1 MVTQFSRG
9 QKSQLSAITAGTD
22 LYIGIQIN
30 APGEWDVSCFGLDG
44 ADRLSDDRYFIF
56 FNQPKSPESSI
67 QLLGAQSGDTQSFRI
82 TLEQVP
88 AAVHKLAFCA
98 ALDGAGSA
106 AQITSGYLRIVA
118 GGTEVLR
125 YSFTGADFS
134 DERAIMIGDVYRKGV
149 WRVAAVG
156 QGFRGGLAELIRSYG
171 GEVEDEPAA
180 PPAGAPSFAPPP
192 GAAPGG
198 APGFGAPP
206 APVSQTKPAPA
217 PAYNAPPPSAPVPG
231 PGQPQPA
238 YNQGYGQSQPQPQP
252 AYGQAGGAHQGYAQP
267 PAAPPAPPG
276 MPGGPGHGHGAPGPG
291 MPGQQMPGQQ
301 MPGQQMPG
309 GPGGPGGFGGPVPGG
324 YGAGP
329 GGQPHSPAG
338 FPGPVPY
345 LPSQAQPIQPGAMN
359 SLNPYREV
367 PTAGRWTQQN
377 GKLVKVT
384 LGPDALALRGS
395 MVAYQGNVEFDYKS
409 GGLRGLIE
417 EKLTGQGLKLMTC
430 RGNGEVFL
438 ARDAADLH
446 IVDLGNSSL
455 CINSKNLL
463 AMDATVR
470 SEVRRIESPG
480 IPGGGFFHFEV
491 SGPGSVVVMTKGT
504 PMTLNVAGP
513 TFADMNALVAWT
525 SGMRVS
531 VSTQVRVSRTIYAGA
546 SGESFALQFMGFA
559 GHFVVVQPYEV

>member
-1 MVTQFSRG
+1 MATQFSRG

-44 ADRLSDDRYFIF
+44 AGRLSDDRYFVF
-56 FNQPKSPESSI
+56 FNQPNSPESSI
-67 QLLGAQSGDTQSFRI
+67 QLLGAQSGDSQSFRV
-82 TLEQVP
+82 TLDKVP
-88 AAVHKLAFCA
+88 DAIQKLSFCA
-98 ALDGAGSA
+98 ALDGPGSA

-125 YSFTGADFS
+125 YAFTGADFS
-134 DERAIMIGDVYRKGV
+134 DERAVMIGDVYRKGV

-156 QGFRGGLAELIRSYG
+156 QGFRGGLAELIRSFG
-171 GEVEDEPAA
+171 GEVADEPEPTPA
-180 PPAGAPSFAPPP
+180 PAGPPP
-192 GAAPGG
+192 GGV
-198 APGFGAPP
+198 PGFGAPP
-206 APVSQTKPAPA
+206 APAFDQQKPPAAPGFGAPPGGPPPPAPA
-217 PAYNAPPPSAPVPG
+217 HPG
-231 PGQPQPA
+231 QGYGQPQPA
-238 YNQGYGQSQPQPQP
+238 YGQPQPAYGQPQP
-252 AYGQAGGAHQGYAQP
+252 AYGQAGGVQQGYGQP
-267 PAAPPAPPG
+267 PPPPA
-276 MPGGPGHGHGAPGPG
+276 MPGAQGFGAPGQPAPG
-291 MPGQQMPGQQ
+291 HPMPGQQPPGQP
-301 MPGQQMPG
+301 M
-309 GPGGPGGFGGPVPGG
+309 PGGFGPTEV
-324 YGAGP
+324 
-329 GGQPHSPAG
+329 
-338 FPGPVPY
+338 
-345 LPSQAQPIQPGAMN
+345 LPSQARPVQPGAMN

-377 GKLVKVT
+377 SKLVKVT
-384 LGPDALALRGS
+384 LGPEALALRGS
-395 MVAYQGNVEFDYKS
+395 MVAYQGNIEFDYKS
-409 GGLRGLIE
+409 GGIRGLIE

-430 RGNGEVFL
+430 KGDGEVFL
-438 ARDAADLH
+438 AQDAADLH
-446 IVDLGNSSL
+446 IVELGNQSL

-531 VSTQVRVSRTIYAGA
+531 VSTQVRISRQIYAGA

>member
-1 MVTQFSRG
+1 MATQFGRG

-44 ADRLSDDRYFIF
+44 TDRLSDDRYFVF
-56 FNQPKSPESSI
+56 FNQPNSPESSI
-67 QLLGAQSGDTQSFRI
+67 QLLGAQSGDTQSFRV
-82 TLEQVP
+82 TLDKVP
-88 AAVHKLAFCA
+88 DAIQKLSFCA
-98 ALDGAGSA
+98 ALDGPGSA

-125 YSFTGADFS
+125 YAFTGADFS
-134 DERAIMIGDVYRKGV
+134 DERAVMIGDVYRKGV

-171 GEVEDEPAA
+171 GEVADEPEPTPA
-180 PPAGAPSFAPPP
+180 PAPGAP
-192 GAAPGG
+192 G

-206 APVSQTKPAPA
+206 APAFSQQKPPAAPGFGAPPGGPLPPPPPPAPA
-217 PAYNAPPPSAPVPG
+217 PPG
-231 PGQPQPA
+231 
-238 YNQGYGQSQPQPQP
+238 QGYGQPQP
-252 AYGQAGGAHQGYAQP
+252 AYGQVGSAQQGYGQP
-267 PAAPPAPPG
+267 PGAQQGYGQPPPAMPAAQGYDAQGYGPPG
-276 MPGGPGHGHGAPGPG
+276 QQQPGQP
-291 MPGQQMPGQQ
+291 MPGQHPPGR
-301 MPGQQMPG
+301 PT
-309 GPGGPGGFGGPVPGG
+309 PGGFGPTEV
-324 YGAGP
+324 
-329 GGQPHSPAG
+329 
-338 FPGPVPY
+338 
-345 LPSQAQPIQPGAMN
+345 LPSQAQPVQPGAMN

-384 LGPDALALRGS
+384 LGPEALALRGS

-409 GGLRGLIE
+409 GGIRGLIE

-430 RGNGEVFL
+430 KGNGEVFL
-438 ARDAADLH
+438 AQDAADLH
-446 IVDLGNSSL
+446 IVELGNQSL

-470 SEVRRIESPG
+470 SEIRRIESPG

-531 VSTQVRVSRTIYAGA
+531 VSTQVRISRQIYAGA

>member
-1 MVTQFSRG
+1 MATQFSRG
-9 QKSQLSAITAGTD
+9 QKSPLSAVTAGTD
-22 LYIGIQIN
+22 LYIGVQIN

-56 FNQPKSPESSI
+56 FNQPRSPESSI
-67 QLLGAQSGDTQSFRI
+67 QLLGTQAGDTQSFRV
-82 TLEQVP
+82 TLDQVP
-88 AAVHKLAFCA
+88 DSVQKLSFCA
-98 ALDGAGSA
+98 ALDGPGSA
-106 AQITSGYLRIVA
+106 AQIVSGYFRIVA
-118 GGTEVLR
+118 GGTEVAR
-125 YSFTGADFS
+125 YSFSGADFS
-134 DERAIMIGDVYRKGV
+134 DERAVMIGDVYRKGV

-171 GEVEDEPAA
+171 GEVADEPAPA
-180 PPAGAPSFAPPP
+180 PAAPSFGPPP
-192 GAAPGG
+192 GAAPAGV
-198 APGFGAPP
+198 PGFGAPP
-206 APVSQTKPAPA
+206 APAPA
-217 PAYNAPPPSAPVPG
+217 FNAPPPAP
-231 PGQPQPA
+231 PQPA
-238 YNQGYGQSQPQPQP
+238 YGQPQP

-267 PAAPPAPPG
+267 PSAPPVPPPVPPT
-276 MPGGPGHGHGAPGPG
+276 MPIAPGHGT
-291 MPGQQMPGQQ
+291 
-301 MPGQQMPG
+301 
-309 GPGGPGGFGGPVPGG
+309 PGGFGGPT
-324 YGAGP
+324 
-329 GGQPHSPAG
+329 
-338 FPGPVPY
+338 PY
-345 LPSQAQPIQPGAMN
+345 LPSQVQPIQPGAMN

-384 LGPDALALRGS
+384 LGPEALALRGA
-395 MVAYQGNVEFDYKS
+395 MVAYQGNVDFDYKS
-409 GGLRGLIE
+409 GGIRGLIE

-430 RGNGEVFL
+430 KGTGEVFL

-446 IVDLGNSSL
+446 IVELGNQSL
-455 CINSKNLL
+455 CVNAKNLL

-531 VSTQVRVSRTIYAGA
+531 VSTQVRVSRQIYAGA
-546 SGESFALQFMGFA
+546 SGESFAL
-559 GHFVVVQPYEV
+559 